1 MVSKASLSIE
11 KFKHI
16 LYSCYDSSTAYE
28 ATKKIWSKEN
38 RFLGQCVVTALLVQ
52 EYFGGD
58 IKRGYIPE
66 MNMSHY
72 WNYIDSKK
80 VVLTI
85 EQMGDISDVKI
96 KDITTKSRNN
106 LLEND
111 SISTRYFL
119 LKERVEKRIKEWE
132 SLEKKMSLCRKCNM
146 PSYFEHDSVHF
157 GSNCDLLF
165 VGEAPAKNGWRVT
178 GRAWY
183 NPSGNLVPSGKV
195 FAKLLEIIDISEVSD
210 ITFLEAVQCYPLE
223 GKVRSE
229 HIKNCQPLLR
239 EQIYLL
245 DPLVIIPMGVK
256 ATKALLNFT
265 NFSDVVGK
273 FSSVRIKGNDY
284 NVFPMY
290 HPSPIS
296 PKSLKDNIVVFE
308 NLKRYLLEIEDEK
321 RKVVL

>member
-1 MVSKASLSIE
+1 MVQKQSLSLE

-16 LYSCYDSSTAYE
+16 LFSCYDSSTAFE
-28 ATKKIWSKEN
+28 TTQKIWSKEN
-38 RFLGQCVVTALLVQ
+38 RSLGQCAITALLVQ
-52 EYFGGD
+52 DYFGGD

-66 MNMSHY
+66 RNMYHN
-72 WNYIDSKK
+72 WNEIDGKK
-80 VVLTI
+80 IDLTI
-85 EQMGDISDVKI
+85 EQIGNVPDVKYTKI
-96 KDITTKSRNN
+96 ITKSRNS
-106 LLEND
+106 LLKNK
-111 SISTRYFL
+111 STSTRYFL

-183 NPSGNLVPSGKV
+183 NPSGKLVPSGKV
-195 FAKLLEIIDISEVSD
+195 FAKLLEIIGITEVSD
-210 ITFLEAVQCYPLE
+210 ITFLEAVKCYPLK
-223 GKVRSE
+223 GKVKSE

-265 NFSDVVGK
+265 DFSDVVGK
-273 FSSVRIKGNDY
+273 FSSIRIKDNDY

-308 NLKRYLLEIEDEK
+308 NLKKYLLEIEDEK